1 MVLFLYKCLTRTVL
15 LNNNNFV
22 QLGLNESDSLKS
34 SSILIYQ
41 VRTKYLYMNRQLDA
55 MVDSKSKSLK
65 VIKHKCTKCSEE
77 IQMESIKLKREI
89 TNFWSNSIIK

>member
-1 MVLFLYKCLTRTVL
+1 
-15 LNNNNFV
+15 
-22 QLGLNESDSLKS
+22 
-34 SSILIYQ
+34 
-41 VRTKYLYMNRQLDA
+41 MNRQLDA

-89 TNFWSNSIIK
+89 TNFSTNPIMR